1 MNKVTLIGRLGRD
14 PEARY
19 TQGGSCVC
27 NLAVATTERRKDGD
41 NWVEHTEWHRVTV
54 FGKRAETVAEHLRKG
69 SQVGIAGR
77 LQSREWEKDGHK
89 NRSTDIIADEVEFL
103 GSRQGGEKPAPK
115 PAAKPTPAYDDDDS
129 IPF

>member
-14 PEARY
+14 PESRY

-54 FGKRAETVAEHLRKG
+54 FGTPA
-69 SQVGIAGR
+69 QR
-77 LQSREWEKDGHK
+77 LASR
-89 NRSTDIIADEVEFL
+89 NRW
-103 GSRQGGEKPAPK
+103 
-115 PAAKPTPAYDDDDS
+115 PAAVARVGEGRAQES
-129 IPF
+129 VNRHHRR

>member
-89 NRSTDIIADEVEFL
+89 QRSTDIIADEVEFL

-115 PAAKPTPAYDDDDS
+115 PAAKPAPAYDDDES
-129 IPF
+129 LPF

>member
-14 PEARY
+14 PESRY

-89 NRSTDIIADEVEFL
+89 QRLTDIIADEVEFL
-103 GSRQGGEKPAPK
+103 GSRMGGEKPAAKPAPK
-115 PAAKPTPAYDDDDS
+115 PAPAYDDDES
-129 IPF
+129 LPF